1 MIYLNQL
8 LRVCLASVRNYQSR
22 GGGGRGSK
30 ETRWLCDLRDGEGLR
45 GHGPSPILVYALLH
59 FNASFYP
66 GVQMSTKKL
75 CKSEKAVV
83 KKLPRID

>member
-1 MIYLNQL
+1 MPPFATTKAG
-8 LRVCLASVRNYQSR
+8 V
-22 GGGGRGSK
+22 GGGRGSK

-45 GHGPSPILVYALLH
+45 GHGPSPIQVYALLL
-59 FNASFYP
+59 FSASFYP
-66 GVQMSTKKL
+66 GIQMSAKKL